1 MLQKPYGVPTETPHT
16 PPSELFYK
24 LYGKQRAAAVAPI
37 RVERSTALA
46 LPSSSKSVQNLRR
59 APPLVWHL
67 WHAYENADGKCVASA
82 NVGTVFT
89 CGTRTYVG
97 SLRRLQRSS
106 FTTHTHTHTI
116 THLLPHA
123 LVIKF

>member
-59 APPLVWHL
+59 ASPLVWHL
-67 WHAYENADGKCVASA
+67 WYAYENADGKCVASA
-82 NVGTVFT
+82 NVGTCSRAAQELMWDLLDDSSAPAFPHIRT
-89 CGTRTYVG
+89 HTPLRTYC
-97 SLRRLQRSS
+97 R
-106 FTTHTHTHTI
+106 
-116 THLLPHA
+116 THL
-123 LVIKF
+123 